1 MKSLFYR
8 PYCHTQQSTYNGW
21 ISYLEDLTMRI
32 MTSVEAQNH
41 FGELIDA
48 AQREPVT
55 ITRRGRP
62 VAYVVSQQEYD
73 ELTKRLAINQSQV
86 DIEKAKA
93 AVAAFRGKGK
103 GKGGAVE
110 RLLEDRRADRE
121 REE

>member
-1 MKSLFYR
+1 
-8 PYCHTQQSTYNGW
+8 
-21 ISYLEDLTMRI
+21 MRV

-62 VAYVVSQQEYD
+62 VVYVVSQQEYD

-93 AVAAFRGKGK
+93 AVAVFAAKAKAARSSGYWKIAGLIANGKN
-103 GKGGAVE
+103 E
-110 RLLEDRRADRE
+110 RLFAGYICFTGPA
-121 REE
+121 

>member
-1 MKSLFYR
+1 
-8 PYCHTQQSTYNGW
+8 
-21 ISYLEDLTMRI
+21 MRT
-32 MTSVEAQNH
+32 MTSVEAQNR

-48 AQREPVT
+48 AQREPIT

-62 VAYVVSQQEYD
+62 VVYVVSQQEFD
-73 ELTKRLAINQSQV
+73 AFTKGLEINKSQV

-93 AVAAFRGKGK
+93 AIAAFRGK

-121 REE
+121 REG

>member
-1 MKSLFYR
+1 
-8 PYCHTQQSTYNGW
+8 
-21 ISYLEDLTMRI
+21 MRT
-32 MTSVEAQNH
+32 MTSVEAQNR
-41 FGELIDA
+41 FGELLDT

-62 VAYVVSQQEYD
+62 VVYVVSQQEY
-73 ELTKRLAINQSQV
+73 EAFTQNLAINKNQI

-93 AVAAFRGKGK
+93 AIAAFRGK

>member
-1 MKSLFYR
+1 
-8 PYCHTQQSTYNGW
+8 
-21 ISYLEDLTMRI
+21 MRI

-48 AQREPVT
+48 AQREPVS

-62 VAYVVSQQEYD
+62 VVYVVSQQEYD
-73 ELTKRLAINQSQV
+73 ELTKKLAINQNQV

-93 AVAAFRGKGK
+93 AIAAFRGKVS
-103 GKGGAVE
+103 GGATE
-110 RLLEDRRADRE
+110 RLLEDRRADRK